1 MLVRTLLGIH
11 GRLPLSVKR
20 QTELNQRWGPAQV
33 IEWMDQ
39 WELSGLAWLEQGF
52 PSYPQK
58 MHTENGAARY
68 GKHLG
73 GFSLALAP
81 KGLEQQC

>member
-1 MLVRTLLGIH
+1 
-11 GRLPLSVKR
+11 
-20 QTELNQRWGPAQV
+20 
-33 IEWMDQ
+33 MDQ